1 MKRQGR
7 AILSFQVILFSECS
21 HGMKKH
27 HLKMRCPEHFSQFSE
42 RAMERRNHVIWVFI
56 CFRNLCNKF
65 SSILIYKVW
74 CGGLRTPRVVIKIC
88 FSSLVRTPK
97 PCVGIGHAHMWYR
110 SEKRI
115 VIISV
120 DHPWFVSATS
130 LRIHEFSTLDSWLR
144 HIQARNSWT
153 HQKKRTFDPNGP
165 FGTFAWICA
174 LLRVI
179 CG

>member
-1 MKRQGR
+1 
-7 AILSFQVILFSECS
+7 
-21 HGMKKH
+21 
-27 HLKMRCPEHFSQFSE
+27 MRCPEHFSQFCE
-42 RAMERRNHVIWVFI
+42 RAMKRRNHVIWVFI

-74 CGGLRTPRVVIKIC
+74 CGGLRTLRVVIKIC

-115 VIISV
+115 VIVSV

-144 HIQARNSWT
+144 HIQARNSWK
-153 HQKKRTFDPNGP
+153 HQKKTHVWSKWPVWNVCVDLRPFAGHLRLMYQKFKNFFTLGGP
-165 FGTFAWICA
+165 GYIYIYIYIYVW
-174 LLRVI
+174 
-179 CG
+179 